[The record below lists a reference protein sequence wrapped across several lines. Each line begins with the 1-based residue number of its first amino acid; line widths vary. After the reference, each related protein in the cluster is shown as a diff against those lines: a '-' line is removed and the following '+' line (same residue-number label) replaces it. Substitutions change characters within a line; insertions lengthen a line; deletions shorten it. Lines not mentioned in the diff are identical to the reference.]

1 MKDRASRIDYGIV
14 LSLLLLFL
22 ISVATIF
29 STTYL
34 INNAGLRPTI
44 MQVVWYAVGTVAIV
58 VIMQFDSEQLWKL
71 TPILYWGGIALLVLV
86 LIFYDRNMA
95 IRTGAKSWF
104 AFGPISFQPSE
115 LVKVTFILYLS
126 RVVTQHNSEYPEHNY
141 RSDWLLL
148 FKIAF
153 YSILPLG
160 LILAQNDF
168 GTMLVYLAI
177 IVGIVLLSG
186 IRWQILVPI
195 FSIAVILGGAL
206 IFLVAYDRTLLY
218 QIGFQDYQF
227 ARIDS
232 WLDPTHDTSNASYQL
247 FQSLKAIGSGQVFGR
262 GFGVTEVY
270 VPVRESDM
278 VFTTIGENFGFLG
291 STFLILVYFVLI
303 YQMITVVFDTRNEFY
318 TYIAT
323 GVIMMILFH
332 VFENIGMNIGLLPL
346 TGIPL
351 PFISQGGSSLLAN
364 MMGVGLVLSMRFNY
378 KDYLFSNET
387 DVAY

>member
-1 MKDRASRIDYGIV
+1 MEEKKSRIDYGIV
-14 LSLLLLFL
+14 LSLLVLFL

-34 INNAGLRPTI
+34 INDLGISATV
-44 MQVVWYAVGTVAIV
+44 MQVVWYAVGTVAII

-71 TPILYWGGIALLVLV
+71 TPILYWGGIILLVLV
-86 LIFYDRNMA
+86 LFFYDRDTA
-95 IRTGAKSWF
+95 LRTGARSWF
-104 AFGPISFQPSE
+104 AIGPLSFQPSE
-115 LVKVTFILYLS
+115 LVKITFILYLS
-126 RVVTQHNSEYPEHNY
+126 RIVTKHNSEFPEHNY
-141 RSDWLLL
+141 KSDWQLL
-148 FKIAF
+148 FKIAL
-153 YSILPLG
+153 YSAIP
-160 LILAQNDF
+160 LILILLQNDF

-177 IVGIVLLSG
+177 MIGIILVSG

-195 FSIAVILGGAL
+195 FSVGILIAGIL
-206 IFLVAYDRTLLY
+206 IFLVIYDRTLLY
-218 QIGFQDYQF
+218 EIGFQDYQF

-232 WLDPTHDTSNASYQL
+232 WIDPMHDTSNASYQL
-247 FQSLKAIGSGQVFGR
+247 SQALKSIGSGQVFGK
-262 GFGVTEVY
+262 GFGVSEVY

-278 VFTTIGENFGFLG
+278 IFTTISENFGFLG
-291 STFLILVYFVLI
+291 STFLIFVYFILI

-364 MMGVGLVLSMRFNY
+364 MMGIGLILSMRFNY
-378 KDYLFSNET
+378 KDYLFSQATE
-387 DVAY
+387 VSY